1 MPIYEYRC
9 QACRCKFDRYV
20 ASMNEVTDEMTCPEC
35 GGSDVQRLISAPAV
49 HLGDSSRGERD
60 GDEATTAETPVFG
73 RKELN
78 DALARRQEW
87 ASE

>member
-9 QACRCKFDRYV
+9 RACRSKFDRHV
-20 ASMNEVTDEMTCPEC
+20 GSMNAVRDEVTCPEC
-35 GGSDVQRLISAPAV
+35 GRSDVQRLISAPAV
-49 HLGDSSRGERD
+49 HTGDRTGGGRD

-78 DALARRQEW
+78 DALARRREG